1 MLLPLLLNLGMFNAP
16 SEEVEEVV
24 SNNGDWAWPVYVY
37 DKQKERFKKE
47 IYAKRELRQTSER
60 AIETLSKRKEPEI
73 AEKALSLQTQYAG
86 TISKVKGR
94 RSQTRL
100 DIDALMDDTQAMR
113 WILTQFWGV
122 MVLIDGQIQDEDE
135 AVLYMMAALL

>member
-16 SEEVEEVV
+16 SAVAAETADA
-24 SNNGDWAWPVYVY
+24 DWAWPVYVY

-47 IYAKRELRQTSER
+47 IYAKQELRRTIER

-73 AEKALSLQTQYAG
+73 AEKVLSLQTQYAG
-86 TISKVKGR
+86 TISPYFGQR
-94 RSQTRL
+94 AQTRL
-100 DIDALMDDTQAMR
+100 DIDALMEDTQAMR

-122 MVLIDGQIQDEDE
+122 MVLIDRQIQDEDE
-135 AVLYMMAALL
+135 AILYMMAALL

>member
-16 SEEVEEVV
+16 SEEEEAATADA
-24 SNNGDWAWPVYVY
+24 DWAWPVYVY
-37 DKQKERFKKE
+37 DRQKERFKKE
-47 IYAKRELRQTSER
+47 IYAKQELRRTIKR

-100 DIDALMDDTQAMR
+100 DIDALMEDTQAMR